1 MTAMT
6 FVEALPSPGDRLAEE
21 AAGVIR
27 ERTSLVPSFALIL
40 GSGLGGVIDD
50 MTDAETFAFA
60 DLPGFPAPTVPGHHG
75 RLSIGR
81 LDGAPVAAFA
91 GRIHYY
97 EGNDLAT
104 CALPVRLA
112 RTLGAR
118 TIVITAAVGA
128 IERSLVAG
136 SIAVGTDQ
144 INMMGAN
151 PLRGWW
157 NADGS
162 PPFVDMSEVFDRRL
176 ADRAVDSAIALGIDV
191 ARGVYVAMPGPTY
204 ETPAE
209 IESLRRAGGT
219 VVGMSVVPEST
230 AARAL
235 SMRVVGLFSV
245 TNLAGEPATHE
256 EVLAMAE
263 RAAIGTRRIIH
274 ELLPYLTG
282 ERGAGD

>member
-1 MTAMT
+1 MTIDA
-6 FVEALPSPGDRLAEE
+6 VVDALPSPGDRLAEE
-21 AAGVIR
+21 AAGIVR
-27 ERTSLVPSFALIL
+27 ERTSLVPSFGLIL
-40 GSGLGGVIDD
+40 GSGLGGVVDD
-50 MTDAETFAFA
+50 MTEAETFPFA
-60 DLPGFPAPTVPGHHG
+60 ELPGFPAPTVPGHQG
-75 RLSIGR
+75 RLSLGK
-81 LDGAPVAAFA
+81 LDGVPVAASR

-97 EGNDLAT
+97 EGNELST

-112 RTLGAR
+112 RLLGA
-118 TIVITAAVGA
+118 TTMVITAAVGG

-151 PLRGWW
+151 PLRGWR
-157 NADGS
+157 NPDGS
-162 PPFVDMSEVFDRRL
+162 PPFVDMSTVFDREL
-176 ADRAVDSAIALGIDV
+176 ADRAVEGAVALGIDV

-235 SMRVVGLFSV
+235 GMRVVGLFSV
-245 TNLAGEPATHE
+245 TNLAGDPATHDA
-256 EVLAMAE
+256 VLAMAD
-263 RAAIGTRRIIH
+263 RAAVGTRHIIH
-274 ELLPYLTG
+274 ELLPHLT
-282 ERGAGD
+282 ERGHSD